1 MTTTTT
7 TASNGSTDTDAA
19 TAEVTGQPDKPFGM
33 AVVRE
38 AETYHDASVLH
49 DAVFE
54 ANQLCTAIQ
63 HAVSDAY
70 FRDVR
75 KTKNKDTGLTATQTA
90 ESPPMQAKV
99 QELLNC
105 LQAAQTYVQRLLVS
119 TYEPYDSP
127 F

>member
-7 TASNGSTDTDAA
+7 AASNGSTDTDT
-19 TAEVTGQPDKPFGM
+19 TAEATGTPEKPFGM

-54 ANQLCTAIQ
+54 ASQLCTAIQ

-75 KTKNKDTGLTATQTA
+75 KTKTKDTDLTATQTA
-90 ESPPMQAKV
+90 ESPQVQAKV

-105 LQAAQTYVQRLLVS
+105 LQAAETYVQRLLVS
-119 TYEPYDSP
+119 TYNPP

>member
-7 TASNGSTDTDAA
+7 AAGNGSTDT
-19 TAEVTGQPDKPFGM
+19 TAEATSQPDKPFGM

-75 KTKNKDTGLTATQTA
+75 KTKTKDTGLTATQTA
-90 ESPPMQAKV
+90 ESPQMQAKAR
-99 QELLNC
+99 ELLNC

-119 TYEPYDSP
+119 TYNPP

>member
-7 TASNGSTDTDAA
+7 AASTDT
-19 TAEVTGQPDKPFGM
+19 TAEATGQPDKPFGM

-38 AETYHDASVLH
+38 AETYHDASLLH

-54 ANQLCTAIQ
+54 AERLGTAIQ
-63 HAVSDAY
+63 HAISDAY

-75 KTKNKDTGLTATQTA
+75 KTKTKDTGLTATQTA
-90 ESPPMQAKV
+90 ESPQTQAKA

-119 TYEPYDSP
+119 TYEPP

>member
-7 TASNGSTDTDAA
+7 TTTNGSTDTDTA
-19 TAEVTGQPDKPFGM
+19 TAEATGQPEKPFGM

-54 ANQLCTAIQ
+54 ANQMCTAIQ
-63 HAVSDAY
+63 HAISDAY

-90 ESPPMQAKV
+90 ESPQMQAKAR
-99 QELLNC
+99 ELLNC

-119 TYEPYDSP
+119 TYNPP

>member
-7 TASNGSTDTDAA
+7 AASNGSTDTDTAA
-19 TAEVTGQPDKPFGM
+19 DEATGQPEKPFGM
-33 AVVRE
+33 ALVRE

-54 ANQLCTAIQ
+54 ANQLCTTIQ
-63 HAVSDAY
+63 HAISDAY

-75 KTKNKDTGLTATQTA
+75 KTKSKSKDTGLTATQTA
-90 ESPPMQAKV
+90 ESPQMQAKV

-105 LQAAQTYVQRLLVS
+105 LQAAEMYVERLLVS
-119 TYEPYDSP
+119 TYEPP

>member
-1 MTTTTT
+1 MTATT
-7 TASNGSTDTDAA
+7 TAASTGSTDTT
-19 TAEVTGQPDKPFGM
+19 TAEATGQPDKPFGM
-33 AVVRE
+33 AVIRD

-54 ANQLCTAIQ
+54 AERLGTAIQ

-75 KTKNKDTGLTATQTA
+75 KTKTKDTGLTATQTA
-90 ESPPMQAKV
+90 ESPQMQAAA

-119 TYEPYDSP
+119 TYNPP

>member
-1 MTTTTT
+1 MTAATTA
-7 TASNGSTDTDAA
+7 ASNGSTDT
-19 TAEVTGQPDKPFGM
+19 TTGQPEKPFGM

-54 ANQLCTAIQ
+54 ASQLGTAFQ

-75 KTKNKDTGLTATQTA
+75 KTKAKDPGLTATETA
-90 ESPPMQAKV
+90 ESPQMQARV
-99 QELLNC
+99 RELLNC
-105 LQAAQTYVQRLLVS
+105 LQAAETYVRRLLVS
-119 TYEPYDSP
+119 NYEPP

>member
-7 TASNGSTDTDAA
+7 AASNDSTDTT
-19 TAEVTGQPDKPFGM
+19 TAEVTGTPEKPFGM
-33 AVVRE
+33 ALVRE

-63 HAVSDAY
+63 HAISDAY

-90 ESPPMQAKV
+90 ESPQMQAKV

>member
-7 TASNGSTDTDAA
+7 AASNGSTDTGT
-19 TAEVTGQPDKPFGM
+19 TAEATGQPEKPFGM
-33 AVVRE
+33 ALVRE

-54 ANQLCTAIQ
+54 ANQLCTTIQ
-63 HAVSDAY
+63 HAISDAY

-75 KTKNKDTGLTATQTA
+75 KTKNKDTRLTATQTA

-99 QELLNC
+99 RELLNC
-105 LQAAQTYVQRLLVS
+105 LQAAENYVRRLLVS
-119 TYEPYDSP
+119 DYVPP

>member
-7 TASNGSTDTDAA
+7 AAGNGSTDTT
-19 TAEVTGQPDKPFGM
+19 TAEATGQPDKPFGM
-33 AVVRE
+33 ALVRE

-54 ANQLCTAIQ
+54 ANQLGTAIQ

-75 KTKNKDTGLTATQTA
+75 KTKTKDTGLTATQTA

-119 TYEPYDSP
+119 TYGPP

>member
-1 MTTTTT
+1 MTTATT
-7 TASNGSTDTDAA
+7 TASNGSTETTTTDTGRP
-19 TAEVTGQPDKPFGM
+19 EKPFGM

-54 ANQLCTAIQ
+54 ANQLCTTIQ
-63 HAVSDAY
+63 HAISDAY

-75 KTKNKDTGLTATQTA
+75 KTKTKDTGLTATQTA
-90 ESPPMQAKV
+90 ESPPMQAKT

-119 TYEPYDSP
+119 TYDSP

>member
-7 TASNGSTDTDAA
+7 AAASNGSTDTTTASDA
-19 TAEVTGQPDKPFGM
+19 TGQKEKPFGM

-38 AETYHDASVLH
+38 AETYHTASILH

-54 ANQLCTAIQ
+54 AERLCTAVQ

-70 FRDVR
+70 FKDIR
-75 KTKNKDTGLTATQTA
+75 KDKVEGTGLTAIQTA
-90 ESPPMQAKV
+90 ESAPMQAKL
-99 QELLNC
+99 QEAVNC
-105 LQAAQTYVQRLLVS
+105 LRAAGEHARRLLVN
-119 TYEPYDSP
+119 TYEPP

>member
-1 MTTTTT
+1 MTNATTA
-7 TASNGSTDTDAA
+7 ASNGSTDTD
-19 TAEVTGQPDKPFGM
+19 TARAEATGQEEKPFGM

-75 KTKNKDTGLTATQTA
+75 KTKSKDTGLTATQTA
-90 ESPPMQAKV
+90 ESPQMQAKV
-99 QELLNC
+99 QDLLNC
-105 LQAAQTYVQRLLVS
+105 LQAAETYVQRLLVS
-119 TYEPYDSP
+119 TYDPP

>member
-7 TASNGSTDTDAA
+7 AASNSSTDTDAA
-19 TAEVTGQPDKPFGM
+19 EATDTPEKPFGM
-33 AVVRE
+33 ALVRE

-75 KTKNKDTGLTATQTA
+75 KTKTKDTGLTATQTA
-90 ESPPMQAKV
+90 ESPQMQAKA

-105 LQAAQTYVQRLLVS
+105 LQAAEMYVERLLVS
-119 TYEPYDSP
+119 TYEPP